1 MPPPA
6 MRRSARWWTASAAH
20 FLTAEGSPRRAGGHS
35 PLQRPSA
42 TIPHRRRR
50 SGTGAAVVQI
60 APHIENVVFA
70 FSRDLNVVLARGIRR
85 MFAIALTQYRQALE
99 ERSVLD
105 FSDVLQRALDLL
117 RQMDEFSQSRF
128 RLESR
133 YHHVLV
139 DEFQDTS
146 RAQWELVSLLI
157 QSWGE
162 GLGLATR
169 PSIFIVGDRKQSIY
183 RFRDADVA
191 VLREAGRYI
200 EALQAGREPAS
211 VDQPQLP
218 RAAGAA
224 GVHQR
229 AVLGDV
235 AVRGA
240 AGRFHLHG
248 LGSVSGRDCRLAPA
262 LHAMVASAVRC
273 SAWRSPKI
281 PSRARRP
288 WRRRSSA
295 SCARRRSAIGRR
307 AFPVRRGPE
316 TSRSSFDRAPAIA
329 SSSTSSRCAAF
340 RPTSTRAS
348 GFSTPTRS
356 RTSRR

>member
-1 MPPPA
+1 
-6 MRRSARWWTASAAH
+6 
-20 FLTAEGSPRRAGGHS
+20 
-35 PLQRPSA
+35 
-42 TIPHRRRR
+42 
-50 SGTGAAVVQI
+50 
-60 APHIENVVFA
+60 
-70 FSRDLNVVLARGIRR
+70 

-200 EALQAGREPAS
+200 EALRPAGSPHRSISRSFRAVPELLEFINELFAEMS
-211 VDQPQLP
+211 QSG
-218 RAAGAA
+218 RAA
-224 GVHQR
+224 R
-229 AVLGDV
+229 
-235 AVRGA
+235 
-240 AGRFHLHG
+240 RFHLHG
-248 LGSVSGRDCRLAPA
+248 VGSISGPDARWPEAGATTAASRPVLGLA
-262 LHAMVASAVRC
+262 VAEDAVACAAAVAAEIERILREETSAT
-273 SAWRSPKI
+273 
-281 PSRARRP
+281 
-288 WRRRSSA
+288 
-295 SCARRRSAIGRR
+295 GRR
-307 AFPVRRGPE
+307 ACRVRRGPA
-316 TSRSSFDRAPAIA
+316 TSRSCSDRAPAIA
-329 SSSTSSRCAAF
+329 SSSTSSKCAGIPTYVYKGLGFFDADEIKDLVGADALPRGSRIQPAGGGVPALPLHPHLGS
-340 RPTSTRAS
+340 RPGAAGPAPGRARSPIPSCPALRRRSTTRIAACSCTSA
-348 GFSTPTRS
+348 GA
-356 RTSRR
+356 